1 MNARWSKLVRARVPW
16 LVAGP
21 LLSAL
26 SLSSSATAQTPPA
39 GAPPPSAPPAGTD
52 APGSPPPGEAPPPLA
67 TSPLL
72 NEEPAPPPPEPTYQ
86 EPPPPPPEP
95 DQPPDE
101 PRARSAGPFSRGS
114 VRLSLLIG
122 TGYTPTDNY
131 LILGGG
137 VGYYLLDGLEL
148 GVDYEAWFLA
158 EPVMHRL
165 SPGLRYVF
173 HMIPVIKPYVGGFYR
188 HTFVG
193 NNIDDLDYL
202 GARLGVY
209 YVPPNGG
216 VYVGGGAVYE
226 HLLDCTNGAFVDCDS
241 VYPEIFVGIS
251 F

>member
-1 MNARWSKLVRARVPW
+1 M
-16 LVAGP
+16 
-21 LLSAL
+21 
-26 SLSSSATAQTPPA
+26 
-39 GAPPPSAPPAGTD
+39 
-52 APGSPPPGEAPPPLA
+52 
-67 TSPLL
+67 L
-72 NEEPAPPPPEPTYQ
+72 NEEPQPPPPEPTYQ

-101 PRARSAGPFSRGS
+101 PRGRSAGPFSRGS

-137 VGYYLLDGLEL
+137 VGYYLVDGLEL
-148 GVDYEAWFLA
+148 GIDYEAWFLA

-193 NNIDDLDYL
+193 NDIDDLDYL
-202 GARLGVY
+202 GGRLGVY
-209 YVPPNGG
+209 YAPPGG
-216 VYVGGGAVYE
+216 RVYVGGGAVYE
-226 HLLDCTNGAFVDCDS
+226 HLLDCTNNAFVDCDS
-241 VYPEIFVGIS
+241 VYPEIFVGVG